1 MLNNSNLLIWGSPAV
16 PFGLVS
22 FSTPAFLRWHSRDVK
37 FLVLRNIQLITEITS

>member
-16 PFGLVS
+16 PFGLVG
-22 FSTPAFLRWHSRDVK
+22 FPSRFRDDVK